1 MKKPKE
7 APTTVV
13 RQRGDDDPIGRGN
26 YLNVTSKRMLLRIL
40 YLFKIGL
47 LCINSRSNLAK
58 KKFRNVHHKVAM
70 VFGCAE
76 STIQKCVKENE
87 SEDGLLEPSQR
98 GGKPWENIDIAPL
111 EQVAAIRKAHA
122 HLATA
127 LQPTSCS
134 KIKAW
139 IEEHEDLRTESGD
152 KITLSI
158 GRINRILS
166 IARRK
171 IPSPTSPWSMVA

>member
-70 VFGCAE
+70 VFFGCAE
-76 STIQKCVKENE
+76 STIQRCVKENK
-87 SEDGLLEPSQR
+87 SDAKHMPGLSGMASTVIQSVY
-98 GGKPWENIDIAPL
+98 PW
-111 EQVAAIRKAHA
+111 
-122 HLATA
+122 
-127 LQPTSCS
+127 
-134 KIKAW
+134 
-139 IEEHEDLRTESGD
+139 LRTC
-152 KITLSI
+152 
-158 GRINRILS
+158 
-166 IARRK
+166 
-171 IPSPTSPWSMVA
+171 MV

>member
-13 RQRGDDDPIGRGN
+13 RHRGDDDPIGRGN

-111 EQVAAIRKAHA
+111 EHTLLNLSYRSTYTLCDDRVGICPGKHCRSEAA
-122 HLATA
+122 LASAKTSWA
-127 LQPTSCS
+127 L
-134 KIKAW
+134 
-139 IEEHEDLRTESGD
+139 
-152 KITLSI
+152 
-158 GRINRILS
+158 
-166 IARRK
+166 
-171 IPSPTSPWSMVA
+171 